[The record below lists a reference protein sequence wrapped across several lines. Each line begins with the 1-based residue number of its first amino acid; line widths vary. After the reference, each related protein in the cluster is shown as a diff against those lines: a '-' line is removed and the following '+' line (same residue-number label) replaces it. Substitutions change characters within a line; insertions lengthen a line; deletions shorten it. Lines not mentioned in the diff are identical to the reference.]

1 MSTVLVTGGAGYIG
15 SHTTKA
21 LKAAG
26 HVPVTV
32 DNLSRGHDWAVKW
45 GPLEKADLEDRAA
58 IDAIFTKYEPAAVI
72 HFAAYA
78 YVGESVG
85 EPYLYYR
92 NNVNGTL
99 SLLEAMRAADCS
111 RIVFSSTCATY
122 GLPDMLP
129 ITEDTP
135 QKPVNPY
142 GASKLMIERVL
153 ADADSAYGLKSVAL
167 RYFNAAGSDP
177 DGEIGEAH
185 YPETHLIPLTLQ
197 AAAGTGPGL
206 KVFGDDYDTPDGS
219 CIRDYVHVSD
229 LADAHVK
236 ALSWLEAG
244 RESRQFNLGNG
255 NGFSVFEVIQAVET
269 VTERKV
275 PYEIASRRPG
285 DPPVLVA
292 NARRALDELGWSPRF
307 GTLETQIEHAWRWI
321 GRTADDKARA

>member
-1 MSTVLVTGGAGYIG
+1 MSVVLVTGGAGYIG
-15 SHTTKA
+15 SHTAKA

-26 HVPVTV
+26 YTPLTV
-32 DNLSRGHDWAVKW
+32 DNLSRGYEWAVKW
-45 GPLEKADLEDRAA
+45 GPIEKADLQDRAA
-58 IDAIFTKYEPAAVI
+58 LAAIFEKHRPAAVV

-85 EPYLYYR
+85 DPYLYYR

-99 SLLEAMRAADCS
+99 SLLEAMRAADCDK
-111 RIVFSSTCATY
+111 IVFSSTCATY
-122 GLPDMLP
+122 GLPDTLP
-129 ITEDTP
+129 ITEETP
-135 QKPVNPY
+135 QTPVNPY

-153 ADADSAYGLKSVAL
+153 SDADTAYGLKSVAL

-185 YPETHLIPLTLQ
+185 DPETHLIPLALQ

-236 ALSWLEAG
+236 ALEWLAAG
-244 RESRQFNLGNG
+244 RESRRFNLGNG
-255 NGFSVFEVIQAVET
+255 RGFSVFEVIRAVEA
-269 VTERKV
+269 VTGRKV
-275 PYEIASRRPG
+275 PHEIAPRRPG
-285 DPPVLVA
+285 DPTVLIA
-292 NARRALDELGWSPRF
+292 NARRAIDELGWAPRY
-307 GTLETQIEHAWRWI
+307 TALETQIEHAWRWTS
-321 GRTADDKARA
+321 RQVSEKASP